1 MDGMCMEEAWIY
13 ILGVG
18 KCKSLDRTQEFTF
31 RTKKWNRSYDYDVIG
46 GGEPRFCYT
55 INIRGVSFDTYATMG
70 MPYGLRLYT
79 NEPHRGTVQ
88 VAHYSN

>member
-46 GGEPRFCYT
+46 GGGTT
-55 INIRGVSFDTYATMG
+55 ILLHN
-70 MPYGLRLYT
+70 
-79 NEPHRGTVQ
+79 
-88 VAHYSN
+88 